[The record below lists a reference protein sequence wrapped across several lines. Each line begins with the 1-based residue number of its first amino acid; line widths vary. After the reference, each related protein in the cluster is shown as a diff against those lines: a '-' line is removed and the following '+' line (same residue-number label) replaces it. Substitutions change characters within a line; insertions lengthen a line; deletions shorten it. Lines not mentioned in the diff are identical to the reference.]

1 MLNFDFDTV
10 LTLVLFVISW
20 YRDVTPDMEFMQ
32 ELRLYSRDIANN
44 ILARLCKVS
53 SNKTV

>member
-10 LTLVLFVISW
+10 LTLVLFAISW
-20 YRDVTPDMEFMQ
+20 YRDVTPDMELMQ

-53 SNKTV
+53 SKC